1 MRYLWAFWT
10 LHNSSVVGIRSDT
23 VTLTITC
30 WFFLNF
36 CCSVA
41 QSYPTLCNPMDCSTP
56 GTPVPHHLLKFV
68 QFHVHCFAGIKIVL
82 AFYPLNY
89 NKTSL
94 AEICHL
100 KEYERNPVLKLWSGL
115 LGFWQVMLCFSQK
128 SESRGIPVSLLQF
141 PGVSQHRG

>member
-1 MRYLWAFWT
+1 
-10 LHNSSVVGIRSDT
+10 
-23 VTLTITC
+23 
-30 WFFLNF
+30 
-36 CCSVA
+36 
-41 QSYPTLCNPMDCSTP
+41 MDCSTP

-100 KEYERNPVLKLWSGL
+100 KEYERNPVLKL
-115 LGFWQVMLCFSQK
+115 
-128 SESRGIPVSLLQF
+128 
-141 PGVSQHRG
+141 